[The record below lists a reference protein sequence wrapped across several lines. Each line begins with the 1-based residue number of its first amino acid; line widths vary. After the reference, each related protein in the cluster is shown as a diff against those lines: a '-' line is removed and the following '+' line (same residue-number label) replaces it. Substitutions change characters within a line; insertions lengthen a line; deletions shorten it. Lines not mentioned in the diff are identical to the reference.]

1 MVPPMRSLLCG
12 CVPYSLGTTPS
23 ARHRETRYSS
33 SKPSNS
39 RCELWIASY
48 LALS

>member
-23 ARHRETRYSS
+23 GESRDAVELLQSLQ
-33 SKPSNS
+33 S